1 MNRIAQG
8 LTLVLLGAAALTA
21 TIPTDLY
28 LNWVKGAFGPF
39 LIAAGVVMVVLGAL
53 VITAEVR
60 GEGQALDEEP
70 AVPEDAAE
78 EHRTVAASVEAHEP
92 HEGGSDRSELD
103 RAAAEYGGGSG
114 HDHGHDHSRAPRV
127 AWLLL
132 LPVVAV
138 FVIAPPAL
146 GSYTVEST
154 GGSSG
159 PPPRDDRASSRFSD
173 NLTDA
178 APGDVV
184 ELDIQQFVLR
194 AWVDENREMAGREVE
209 LTGFAVPVQDGE
221 GWYLARLQ
229 MACCAADAVVNKIL
243 ITDHPAPEADT
254 WWQVRGTWVEPEG
267 DLYEVAQHEM
277 ETLSVTEV
285 TNPPEPYE

>member
-8 LTLVLLGAAALTA
+8 LTLVLLGAAALTS
-21 TIPTDLY
+21 TVPTKLY
-28 LNWVKGAFGPF
+28 LNWVKAGFGPF
-39 LIAAGVVMVVLGAL
+39 LIAAGAVMVLLGVL
-53 VITAEVR
+53 VIVAELR
-60 GEGQALDEEP
+60 GENRALDEED
-70 AVPEDAAE
+70 AVPEADADGPA
-78 EHRTVAASVEAHEP
+78 
-92 HEGGSDRSELD
+92 RSELD
-103 RAAAEYGGGSG
+103 HAASEYGHSQGDG
-114 HDHGHDHSRAPRV
+114 HGHDHSRAPRV

-159 PPPRDDRASSRFSD
+159 PPPRDERGSSRFADDLSE
-173 NLTDA
+173 A

-184 ELDIQQFVLR
+184 ELDVQQFVMR
-194 AWVDENREMAGREVE
+194 AWIDEEREMSGREIE
-209 LTGFAVPVQDGE
+209 MTGFAVPNQDGE

-243 ITDHPAPEADT
+243 ITDHPAPDADT
-254 WWQVRGTWVEPEG
+254 WWKVRGTWVEPEG
-267 DLYEVAQHEM
+267 DLYEVSQHEISTSAV
-277 ETLSVTEV
+277 EEV
-285 TNPPEPYE
+285 TNPPDPYE